1 MSWINGEWVLVY
13 VNCMLLEKI
22 HLESDERI
30 LTQVRRHWF
39 ILVSQIATL
48 ALAALL
54 PLPVMWFAN
63 RVAADYGDTGINL
76 SAYTPEILYL
86 YGLWLLFL
94 WIGLFSIWTNYY
106 LDILTVTDRR
116 AILINQ
122 KGLFR
127 RNVTSF
133 RLERLQDMNIEIN
146 GLLATL
152 LDYGDVHAETAGHAE
167 EEFKATGL
175 PKPRELKGLILR
187 AADERM
193 EAAKAELGV

>member
-1 MSWINGEWVLVY
+1 
-13 VNCMLLEKI
+13 MLLEKI
-22 HLESDERI
+22 HLESDEKI

-39 ILVSQIATL
+39 ILMSQMAML
-48 ALAALL
+48 VLAALMPL
-54 PLPVMWFAN
+54 PLLWLAS
-63 RVAADYGDTGINL
+63 TL
-76 SAYTPEILYL
+76 SNQYLNATFDLSVYTPEITFV

-94 WIGLFSIWTNYY
+94 WIGMFTIWTNYY

-152 LDYGDVHAETAGHAE
+152 FDYGDVQVETAGHAE
-167 EEFKATGL
+167 EEFKTTGL
-175 PKPRELKGLILR
+175 PKPRELKGLILQ

-193 EAAKAELGV
+193 TTARAELGV